1 MQKFKMSCPHCQQR
15 VKKIQMGQVPFSCP
29 HCRQKMV
36 YKMSIP
42 RMAIGASIGFFIGA
56 ILNYFSLIP
65 EQYALLSNIAL
76 MAVGYLLAF
85 NGRLEKA

>member
-1 MQKFKMSCPHCQQR
+1 
-15 VKKIQMGQVPFSCP
+15 
-29 HCRQKMV
+29 
-36 YKMSIP
+36 
-42 RMAIGASIGFFIGA
+42 MAIGASIGFFIGA